1 MLLGS
6 AFLLDMVWLVRA
18 LGSTWAFA
26 FLDAKAGLEDYYYS
40 RCLSCQLGKD
50 VNPVLF
56 QRIQTR
62 LLSSYRA
69 STTRAGPRNNGAY
82 SMKDITTAW
91 GQEAVKR
98 GRQIFEADQLP
109 FFGREFQEDILVWHI
124 GTCILIA
131 CADQQHVQG
140 TYGRAI
146 EVLSEYL
153 MFLVAVRRHMLPGL
167 VLRSLFEV
175 TRQAMAD
182 VWADNNNR
190 SYSCLRSRKE
200 MLANTLYELK
210 VVNEDWGLNNAN
222 TRLISDGIDLATV
235 LLQVEEKY
243 MPKLMELV
251 FDVWI
256 DKLLYAGTRCCRE
269 SHAKQ
274 LSHGAELTS
283 IVWIITEHAGP

>member
-1 MLLGS
+1 MWSGNIGRYN
-6 AFLLDMVWLVRA
+6 LLDDCTRPRGAMAGRLCRWLA
-18 LGSTWAFA
+18 T
-26 FLDAKAGLEDYYYS
+26 KAGLEDYYYS
-40 RCLSCQLGKD
+40 RSLSYQLGKD
-50 VNPVLF
+50 VKQLLF

-62 LLSSYRA
+62 LLSSYTA
-69 STTRAGPRNNGAY
+69 STTPAGPRNNGAY

-124 GTCILIA
+124 GTCILLA

-140 TYGRAI
+140 TYGKAI

-153 MFLVAVRRHMLPGL
+153 MFLVAVRRHMVPGL

-182 VWADNNNR
+182 VWAEEVVHGNKNNR

-200 MLANTLYELK
+200 MLAKTLHELK
-210 VVNEDWGLNNAN
+210 FIKR
-222 TRLISDGIDLATV
+222 RLGS
-235 LLQVEEKY
+235 
-243 MPKLMELV
+243 
-251 FDVWI
+251 
-256 DKLLYAGTRCCRE
+256 
-269 SHAKQ
+269 KQ
-274 LSHGAELTS
+274 RQHTS
-283 IVWIITEHAGP
+283 YLGWH